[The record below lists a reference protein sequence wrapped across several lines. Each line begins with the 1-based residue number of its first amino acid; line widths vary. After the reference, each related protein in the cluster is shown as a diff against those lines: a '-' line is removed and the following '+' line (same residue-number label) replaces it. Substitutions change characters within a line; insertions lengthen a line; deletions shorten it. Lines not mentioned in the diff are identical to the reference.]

1 MAYTFTNLVSAN
13 TIVTSPDPTQFIN
26 AVANASNDK
35 TVCTSNCSPI
45 SIRPPHKCCYSLLAE
60 AARLLFGTAS
70 HEFLNA
76 ITIAMTH
83 AISNT
88 GTTSIFMMD
97 GVDVENKCVAK
108 KPLVINLTDG
118 WRIMLTYI
126 CNIPILRLP
135 TILSGHIVP
144 DLAPALLIR
153 IPPLC
158 KAGCRVIFDYNK
170 CNVKY
175 NGNVI
180 LQRFKDNSQRVED
193 RPSTTH
199 PK

>member
-26 AVANASNDK
+26 ALANASNDK

-45 SIRPPHKCCYSLLAE
+45 SIRPSHKCCYSLLAE

-83 AISNT
+83 AIANT

-97 GVDVENKCVAK
+97 GVDVENKRVAK
-108 KPLVINLTDG
+108 KPLVIN
-118 WRIMLTYI
+118 
-126 CNIPILRLP
+126 
-135 TILSGHIVP
+135 H
-144 DLAPALLIR
+144 
-153 IPPLC
+153 
-158 KAGCRVIFDYNK
+158 
-170 CNVKY
+170 
-175 NGNVI
+175 
-180 LQRFKDNSQRVED
+180 
-193 RPSTTH
+193 
-199 PK
+199 